1 MLTFDKPHLMS
12 HRQRIEEWLF
22 ANGCGGQ
29 EVIGSQLDD
38 IPEKFM
44 WDRNYKVN
52 FISMQPKKEDGSPSN
67 KYGVPWLEGDVEMYS
82 DGSKDE
88 GGMTGGGCAPFLKV
102 NGGYTFAEN
111 GGVTWRSFHLHRASV
126 FQAEMY
132 SLFRSALW
140 VQTYGYNHGKKIV
153 LYTDNQAVVKT
164 LRRNTTRSEL
174 VFKTYNA
181 LNLAARV
188 TGAEIIV
195 SWVKG
200 HAGIPGN
207 EKADALAN
215 EGRVNWRLKVFD
227 VPKPPLSYVKSL
239 AYNACN
245 NIWNARWQAETTCWQ
260 TRSWLPSIRKE
271 LSTRALLLQ
280 RRDLS
285 QLIILITGH
294 TFWRYHEYKI
304 TYNQAK
310 KGEIPWEQVVSPVC
324 DWCQNVLTDIDLA
337 HPWDDGRPLQTAHS
351 GRLM

>member
-1 MLTFDKPHLMS
+1 MFC
-12 HRQRIEEWLF
+12 LF
-22 ANGCGGQ
+22 
-29 EVIGSQLDD
+29 
-38 IPEKFM
+38 
-44 WDRNYKVN
+44 
-52 FISMQPKKEDGSPSN
+52 
-67 KYGVPWLEGDVEMYS
+67 GD
-82 DGSKDE
+82 
-88 GGMTGGGCAPFLKV
+88 
-102 NGGYTFAEN
+102 GGYTFATN
-111 GGVTWRSFHLHRASV
+111 GGVCWRSFHLDRASV

-132 SLFRSALW
+132 SLFRSAVW
-140 VQTYGYNHGKKIV
+140 VQTYGYNHGNKIV

-174 VFKTYNA
+174 VFKAYTA

-200 HAGIPGN
+200 HAGIRGN

-215 EGRVNWRLKVFD
+215 EGRMNRRLRVFD

-245 NIWNARWQAETTCWQ
+245 NIWNTRWQAETTCWQ
-260 TRSWLPSIRKE
+260 TRAWLPSIRKE

-285 QLIILITGH
+285 QLIIIITGH

-304 TYNQAK
+304 TYHQARR
-310 KGEIPWEQVVSPVC
+310 GEITWDQVVSPVC
-324 DWCQNVLTDIDLA
+324 DWCQDILTDIDLER
-337 HPWDDGRPLQTAHS
+337 PWEDGRPLQTAIHLFTACERYA
-351 GRLM
+351 GQRLEVFGEFWPTLSSITVPKLLQFLAQVDVQVYPPDHEEVNDNDYAPETFDDD